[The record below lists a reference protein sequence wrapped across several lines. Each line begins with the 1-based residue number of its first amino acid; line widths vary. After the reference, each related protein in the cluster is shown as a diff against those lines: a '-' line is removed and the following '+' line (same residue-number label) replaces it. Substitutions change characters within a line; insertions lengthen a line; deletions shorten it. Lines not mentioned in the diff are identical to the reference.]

1 MAFRLSAFG
10 DEIASDLEDQLKLL
24 VGLDVRMLD
33 LRAAWDV
40 NVLRMSDEQVAR
52 VKKICVDYGVEIACI
67 GSPIGKS
74 PIVRPVEEE
83 LANLRRIMDVAA
95 LLGTNRI
102 RIFSF
107 YPPDTS
113 TNAHY
118 DQHVEESA
126 ARLAQ
131 LAELAGAN
139 GFALLLENEKE
150 VVGDTPERC
159 LGLLRRVNSP
169 QLRFIWDPANFV
181 QVGVANQIDQY
192 WDTLGTYVGYVHIKD
207 ARLADGSVKAAG
219 EGDGQVKDLLL
230 RLKAGGYDGVLS
242 LEPHLAMA
250 GHSSGFSGESGM
262 TYAVNALRGLLAEI
276 G

>member
-1 MAFRLSAFG
+1 MPFTLSAFG

-24 VGLDVRMLD
+24 VALDVRQLD

-52 VKKICVDYGVEIACI
+52 VKKICAEYSVEVACI

-74 PIVRPVEEE
+74 PIVNPIDGE
-83 LANLRRIMDVAA
+83 LANLRRIMEIAA
-95 LLGTNRI
+95 MLGTKRI

-107 YPPDTS
+107 YPPDIS

-118 DQHVEESA
+118 DQHVEDSA

-131 LAELAGAN
+131 LAEVAEKN
-139 GFALLLENEKE
+139 GFSLLLENEKE

-159 LGLLRRVNSP
+159 LSLLRRVNNP
-169 QLRFIWDPANFV
+169 ALRFIWDPANFV
-181 QVGVANQIDQY
+181 QVGVENQIEKF
-192 WDTLGTYVGYVHIKD
+192 WDTLGTYVSYIHIKD
-207 ARLADGSVKAAG
+207 ARLADGSVAPAG

-230 RLKAGGYDGVLS
+230 KLKVGGYDGILS
-242 LEPHLAMA
+242 LEPHLAVA
-250 GHSSGFSGESGM
+250 GHSSGFSDKGGM
-262 TYAVNALRGLLAEI
+262 TIAVNALRVLLAEI
-276 G
+276 A